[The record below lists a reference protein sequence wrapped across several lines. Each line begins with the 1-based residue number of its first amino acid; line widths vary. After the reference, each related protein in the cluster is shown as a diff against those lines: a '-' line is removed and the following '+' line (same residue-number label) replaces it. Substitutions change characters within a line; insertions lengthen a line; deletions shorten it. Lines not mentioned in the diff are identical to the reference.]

1 LSALP
6 LASRPERWVF
16 GPEDFDPE
24 HDRGKSASTNLQKLF
39 QDVVG
44 CEDVV
49 RQLEGY
55 QKVAR
60 VLKCR
65 GKDPRG
71 YIPTNFCFKG
81 PPGTGKTTTAR
92 KMAQVYYDI
101 GFLSEASVVEV
112 SASDLVGKYVGHSGP
127 KTTKV
132 LERSLGKVLFI
143 DEAYR
148 LAQGSNGS
156 SFGSDVVSELV
167 DLLTKSKFAG
177 KLIVILAGYEAEI
190 NQLLSMNPG
199 LASRFPDKVNFKSL
213 PPLHCLQILKMK
225 RASAGIAMPALD
237 QPHSTAYNT
246 ILSLL
251 ELLAA
256 TLSWGNARDIET
268 LAKNLCRKVFATA
281 DNGDDELVCDNDTA
295 AATIEDM
302 LHERRSRAVSLALE
316 T

>member
-1 LSALP
+1 M
-6 LASRPERWVF
+6 
-16 GPEDFDPE
+16 
-24 HDRGKSASTNLQKLF
+24 
-39 QDVVG
+39 
-44 CEDVV
+44 

-55 QKVAR
+55 QKVAQA
-60 VLKCR
+60 LKCR

-81 PPGTGKTTTAR
+81 PPGTGKTTIAR
-92 KMAQVYYDI
+92 KMAQVYYDM

-112 SASDLVGKYVGHSGP
+112 SASDLMGKYVGHSGP

-148 LAQGSNGS
+148 LAQGGNGS

-167 DLLTKSKFAG
+167 DLLTKPKFSG

-199 LASRFPDKVNFKSL
+199 LASRFPDEVNFKSL
-213 PPLHCLQILKMK
+213 PPQHCLQILKMK
-225 RASAGIAMPALD
+225 LGHAGITMPALG

-246 ILSLL
+246 MLRLL

-256 TLSWGNARDIET
+256 TPSWGNARDIET
-268 LAKNLCRKVFATA
+268 LAKNLCRKVFASA
-281 DNGDDELVCDNDTA
+281 ENDDGELVCDNETA
-295 AATIEDM
+295 VATIEDM
-302 LHERRSRAVSLALE
+302 LHERRPRAVFPALE